1 MAALFNA
8 TRLRPKLARDRGRV
22 DAGRVPPR
30 LLIAGAMNGAVV
42 DAAERHRELIAH
54 LAAECARLRKAEV
67 VGIAG
72 FSRTNQAGMS
82 SDKP

>member
-1 MAALFNA
+1 MTVLFDA
-8 TRLRPKLARDRGRV
+8 TRLRPKLARDLGRV
-22 DAGRVPPR
+22 DAGRVPPGS
-30 LLIAGAMNGAVV
+30 LVSGAMDGAVV
-42 DAAERHRELIAH
+42 DAAERHRELIAY

-72 FSRTNQAGMS
+72 FSRTYQAGMS